1 MDIEPV
7 KTVGLTITGGFFGG
21 ILIGYAL
28 KKVVKIVAVVVGL
41 FFAGLTYL
49 QYQEIIDMNE
59 LLTSTLALDACPCFL
74 CPIEN
79 ECLELKH
86 HNTCSY
92 LEQWAFFGIEK
103 AKAGIVEKVKKIKVK
118 AKKKVKIKPKVKV
131 KVSKDKNKHKYRN
144 KK

>member
-1 MDIEPV
+1 
-7 KTVGLTITGGFFGG
+7 
-21 ILIGYAL
+21 
-28 KKVVKIVAVVVGL
+28 
-41 FFAGLTYL
+41 
-49 QYQEIIDMNE
+49 MNE
-59 LLTSTLALDACPCFL
+59 LSTSTLALDACTCFL

-103 AKAGIVEKVKKIKVK
+103 AKAGLAEKVKRLKKIKAK
-118 AKKKVKIKPKVKV
+118 AKKKVKVKPKVKV
-131 KVSKDKNKHKYRN
+131 KVSKDKNKHKRN